1 MLFSDASAESKMIL
15 KDRIAI
21 VTGGGRAIGREI
33 ARAFSAA
40 GATVVIADM
49 IEANAQQAALEIREA
64 GGRSIGLKVDV
75 READQ
80 VRSMVRTAL
89 ETYGK
94 LDILVNNAAIAPTT
108 PFLALSVEDW
118 ENTLR
123 TNLTGAFLC
132 AKAAVPAMLE
142 RGYGRIINI
151 ASVSGDRGQVG
162 RAAYGVSKAGVI
174 QLTKIL
180 AVELARSGILV
191 NAISPGP
198 ILTEGILERVPVA
211 ARDAYSSLVPV
222 GRFGTPAEV
231 ATMAVFLASD
241 GCTFIA
247 GHTINVDGGC
257 AAFWPGGVGSSGL
270 APITSPNVGK

>member
-1 MLFSDASAESKMIL
+1 
-15 KDRIAI
+15 
-21 VTGGGRAIGREI
+21 
-33 ARAFSAA
+33 
-40 GATVVIADM
+40 VVIADM

-94 LDILVNNAAIAPTT
+94 LDILVNNATIAPTT

-151 ASVSGDRGQVG
+151 ASVSGLMGNAGQANY
-162 RAAYGVSKAGVI
+162 AAAKAGM
-174 QLTKIL
+174 LGFTKSVAKEFAKRGVTANVVAPGYIETEMTAAL
-180 AVELARSGILV
+180 PADRQEAYRQ
-191 NAISPGP
+191 AIP
-198 ILTEGILERVPVA
+198 A
-211 ARDAYSSLVPV
+211 
-222 GRFGTPAEV
+222 GRFGTVEEV
-231 ATMAVFLASD
+231 ARVVRFLAGPD
-241 GCTFIA
+241 A
-247 GHTINVDGGC
+247 GYISGAVVPVDGGL
-257 AAFWPGGVGSSGL
+257 GMGH
-270 APITSPNVGK
+270 

>member
-1 MLFSDASAESKMIL
+1 MML
-15 KDRIAI
+15 KDRVAI

-49 IEANAQQAALEIREA
+49 IEENARLAAYGITQA

-75 READQ
+75 RNADQ
-80 VRSMVRTAL
+80 VQSMVTTAL
-89 ETYGK
+89 DTYGK
-94 LDILVNNAAIAPTT
+94 LDILVNNAAIATAA
-108 PFLALSVEDW
+108 PFVALSVDDW
-118 ENTLR
+118 DNTLK
-123 TNLTGAFLC
+123 TNLTGPFLC

-142 RGYGRIINI
+142 RGYGRIVNI
-151 ASVSGDRGQVG
+151 ASVSGERGQVG
-162 RAAYGVSKAGVI
+162 RTAYGVSKAGVI
-174 QLTKIL
+174 QLTRIL

-191 NAISPGP
+191 NAIAPGP

-231 ATMAVFLASD
+231 ASMAVFLASD
-241 GCTFIA
+241 ACTFIA
-247 GHTINVDGGC
+247 GHTVNVDGGC
-257 AAFWPGGVGSSGL
+257 GAFWPGGVGSSDL
-270 APITSPNVGK
+270 APVSSANAGKVPHK